1 MTTHTKTHSNIRPY
15 VCPVEGCPKA
25 YYHARSLKKHELAHE
40 AKRGGHH
47 RALRGPGSNAIAQSS
62 SSGEAGSS
70 SATVTTSAA
79 APPQQQQQYSHFNHP
94 YHPDFTSGSGRAAK
108 HHGHQRQLSQTAGFN
123 LALTTDPS
131 VATGLLSAA
140 SVSSG
145 ANSPSPGGM
154 GPGQGFN
161 PGFNPSM
168 TIIKPSL
175 SSHSSTSS
183 VPSLSMVMNNASLG
197 SLDGQPSMGTNP
209 AFHRQHAQGAQGIHV
224 VSMPSTNTSH
234 QTTPAGSPGFQSAAV
249 PSSTLTGPPV
259 PPGTNANVPLTIP
272 MSMGMPMQ
280 MGMAMSMNAVD
291 LQGVSSPPAPMAAMP
306 PMPPAAM
313 HMGMVHPQVQGGVET
328 MTPSTVNGSP
338 LYTMMPAGANGGV
351 VPAPGMMS
359 GVEMPVSSAPVAH
372 MSPAESE
379 PGVPMVPHPM

>member
-15 VCPVEGCPKA
+15 VCPVEGCTKA

-62 SSGEAGSS
+62 SSGEASSS
-70 SATVTTSAA
+70 SAIVTTSAA

-123 LALTTDPS
+123 LALTADPS

-145 ANSPSPGGM
+145 NNSPSPGNM

-168 TIIKPSL
+168 TIIKPTL
-175 SSHSSTSS
+175 SNHSSTSS
-183 VPSLSMVMNNASLG
+183 VPSLSMVMSNASLG
-197 SLDGQPSMGTNP
+197 SLDGQVSMGPNP
-209 AFHRQHAQGAQGIHV
+209 AFHHQHAQGVQGVHV
-224 VSMPSTNTSH
+224 VSMPSANTSH
-234 QTTPAGSPGFQSAAV
+234 QTTPAGSPGFQSAVV
-249 PSSTLTGPPV
+249 PSSTLTGPP
-259 PPGTNANVPLTIP
+259 PPPAANGNAPMTIP
-272 MSMGMPMQ
+272 MSMAMPMQ
-280 MGMAMSMNAVD
+280 MGMGMPMNTVG
-291 LQGVSSPPAPMAAMP
+291 LQGVSSPSAPMPAMP
-306 PMPPAAM
+306 PTGM
-313 HMGMVHPQVQGGVET
+313 HMGMIHPQGGFET
-328 MTPSTVNGSP
+328 MPPSAVNGNT
-338 LYTMMPAGANGGV
+338 LYTMMSAGANGAV
-351 VPAPGMMS
+351 VPAPVMMGGM
-359 GVEMPVSSAPVAH
+359 EIPVSGAPVDH
-372 MSPAESE
+372 LSPVGSESGP
-379 PGVPMVPHPM
+379 PGHGAPMMPHPM